1 LVKLT
6 AGMETVVW
14 IFTLFTPSQSVACLR
29 LKETLKRSNRLQ
41 RFYQS
46 AHLAAKD

>member
-1 LVKLT
+1 MLT

-14 IFTLFTPSQSVACLR
+14 IFTPLTSSRQSRWCLR

-41 RFYQS
+41 RFYRS

>member
-14 IFTLFTPSQSVACLR
+14 IFTPLTSSRQSR
-29 LKETLKRSNRLQ
+29 LM
-41 RFYQS
+41 
-46 AHLAAKD
+46 LAT